1 MGELAGQGA
10 AEANARLGQPLGDY
24 TLTRLVGIGG
34 MGAVYEAT
42 PADGSDPVAIKVL
55 HHDKC
60 ARPEIRKRFAQE
72 SMAAKLI
79 DHAGVVKVLGN
90 GEASDGTPYLVM
102 ELLDGDPLGV
112 ILRRSTK
119 PLPISRLLD
128 ILDQVLDALAVAH
141 ARGVVHRD
149 IKPDNLFITTEG
161 QVKVVDF
168 GVARLLE
175 DTQGGHKT
183 SVGVTLGTVPFMS
196 PEQALGKRTDVD
208 GRSDLFS
215 LGAMTFRLVARRNLH
230 IANSDAELLALMATK
245 AAPPLRS
252 VCPTAPPQLA
262 SFIDVALA
270 FSKESRYPDAK
281 TMQTDVRALRE
292 GKAPPYA
299 TRITEARDMATRAL
313 AIPSAEAISK
323 ARAAAIAEGTAPAD
337 IAALYDDV
345 WPDLEPPPASSE
357 WPDLEEAKAEA
368 PPSPPP
374 SSRNVMAMQAM
385 PERVDVAKTA
395 PLAIHAEP
403 TNPISEAAS
412 SDVAPP
418 AAPVPTTPPRAPS
431 SSGGSSGKL
440 FFLGLFVV
448 ALAGFAAYHY
458 ALATNPPP
466 AVHAPAA
473 LPAPVPKR

>member
-1 MGELAGQGA
+1 
-10 AEANARLGQPLGDY
+10 
-24 TLTRLVGIGG
+24 
-34 MGAVYEAT
+34 
-42 PADGSDPVAIKVL
+42 VL
-55 HHDKC
+55 HRNKC
-60 ARPEIRKRFAQE
+60 AHPEIRKRFAQE

-90 GEASDGTPYLVM
+90 GEAPDGTPYLVM

-175 DTQGGHKT
+175 DTAGGHKT
-183 SVGVTLGTVPFMS
+183 SVGLTLGTVPFMS
-196 PEQALGKRTDVD
+196 PEQALGRRTDVD

-215 LGAMTFRLVARRNLH
+215 LGAMTFRMVARRNLH
-230 IANSDAELLALMATK
+230 TAKSDAELLALMATK
-245 AAPPLRS
+245 AAPPLLS
-252 VCPTAPPQLA
+252 VCPTAPPPLA

-281 TMQTDVRALRE
+281 TMQTDVRALRA

-299 TRITEARDMATRAL
+299 TRLTESRDMATRAL
-313 AIPSAEAISK
+313 AIPSLEAIAK
-323 ARAAAIAEGTAPAD
+323 ARSAAIAEGTAPAD

-345 WPDLEPPPASSE
+345 WPDLEPPSSE
-357 WPDLEEAKAEA
+357 WPDLEAAKGE
-368 PPSPPP
+368 PSPSPPP
-374 SSRNVMAMQAM
+374 SSRNVVSMRAV
-385 PERVDVAKTA
+385 PEPADVAKSE
-395 PLAIHAEP
+395 PVDLHAEP
-403 TNPISEAAS
+403 TNQISEDGS

-418 AAPVPTTPPRAPS
+418 RKPVSTTPPRSARASEGPS
-431 SSGGSSGKL
+431 GL
-440 FFLGLFVV
+440 LVFLGLCFVAIAGV
-448 ALAGFAAYHY
+448 AGYYFATSAN
-458 ALATNPPP
+458 AP
-466 AVHAPAA
+466 AVPAVAAPT
-473 LPAPVPKR
+473 PAPKR